1 MRHGRDR
8 VRIKGRPLD
17 FSDFTIVTFDCY
29 GTLIDWESGITA
41 ALQPVLQSH
50 GVLLR
55 DDDVLELYG
64 ELEPQAQ
71 TGDFTPYAEVLR
83 RVMDGVAARHGF
95 ELVSGE
101 RDALVDSIGDW
112 PAFSDTR
119 DALGSLK
126 RRYRLWVLSNIDDAL
141 FAKTRPHLG
150 VELDGVITAEQLR
163 SYKPAPAHFTALLS
177 RTRVSPHR
185 VLHVAQS
192 LFHDVAPAR
201 ALGIST
207 VWVNRRGDRPGGGAT
222 PASDARPELEVR
234 DLATLA
240 DLIEQQL
247 GSAA

>member
-1 MRHGRDR
+1 
-8 VRIKGRPLD
+8 VRIKGRPID
-17 FSDFTIVTFDCY
+17 FSQFTIVSFDCY
-29 GTLIDWESGITA
+29 GTLIDWESGITG

-50 GVLLR
+50 GVQLP

-83 RVMDGVAARHGF
+83 RVMDGVAERHGF
-95 ELVSGE
+95 ELVPGE
-101 RDALVDSIGDW
+101 RGALVDSIGDW
-112 PAFSDTR
+112 PAFPDTA
-119 DALGSLK
+119 DALVSLK
-126 RRYRLWVLSNIDDAL
+126 RRYRLWVLSNIDDSL
-141 FAKTRPHLG
+141 FATTAPHLG
-150 VELDGVITAEQLR
+150 VDLDGVITAEQLR
-163 SYKPAPAHFTALLS
+163 SYKPSPAHFTRLLELA
-177 RTRVSPHR
+177 RVNPHR

-222 PASDARPELEVR
+222 PSSAARPDLEVH

-240 DLIEQQL
+240 DIIEQQH
-247 GSAA
+247 GSTA

>member
-1 MRHGRDR
+1 MT
-8 VRIKGRPLD
+8 IKGRPID
-17 FSDFTIVTFDCY
+17 FSQFTIVSFDCY
-29 GTLIDWESGITA
+29 GTLIDWESGITG

-50 GVLLR
+50 GVRLP

-71 TGDFTPYAEVLR
+71 TGDFMPYAEVLR
-83 RVMDGVAARHGF
+83 RVMDGVAERHGF
-95 ELVSGE
+95 ELVPGE

-112 PAFSDTR
+112 PAFPDTA
-119 DALGSLK
+119 DALASLE
-126 RRYRLWVLSNIDDAL
+126 RRYRLWVLSNIDDSL
-141 FAKTRPHLG
+141 FARTAPHLG

-163 SYKPAPAHFTALLS
+163 SYKPAPAHFTRLLELA
-177 RTRVSPHR
+177 RVSPHR

-201 ALGIST
+201 ALGLST

-222 PASDARPELEVR
+222 PTSDARPDLEVH

-240 DLIEQQL
+240 GIIEQQHI
-247 GSAA
+247 SAI